1 MKWCC
6 IGFKSGYEA
15 AGQSGSAIL
24 IGRDSLGNPA
34 FILQYRAVDKG
45 EETQI
50 QSDIPASII
59 IDVRIVFCSWCGVNL
74 YKWYGKNIDSLYRN
88 GLEIGALKQN
98 S

>member
-15 AGQSGSAIL
+15 AGQSGQAIL
-24 IGRDSLGNPA
+24 VGRDSLDAPE

-45 EETQI
+45 KESHI
-50 QSDIPASII
+50 HSDIRASVI

-74 YKWYGKNIDSLYRN
+74 NKWYGKHIDFLYRE
-88 GLEIGALKQN
+88 GFEVGFLKQ